1 VEERR
6 RHAGA
11 ATTVYWGGAER
22 GHQFY
27 HAINNM
33 SIHAVRSTH
42 MKICPINILG
52 CCFKKMVVP
61 QRFLEKYSMVD
72 RYRNQL

>member
-1 VEERR
+1 MWRKEE
-6 RHAGA
+6 A

-42 MKICPINILG
+42 LKICPINILG
-52 CCFKKMVVP
+52 VLF
-61 QRFLEKYSMVD
+61 
-72 RYRNQL
+72 